1 MGKIEGAISAGGIA
15 LGPEAKVYVLD
26 QAVDTWQSAIDACV
40 ADKGD
45 VIVAM
50 NAGKEVT
57 ASVNFNKA
65 GIRVMAMDYGLSP
78 LSGGEYTSIYAGENF
93 IDGPVATIT
102 QPCRIEGIAFAS
114 RDAGATFY
122 SGAAALIGGLAT
134 ALPFGVHMK
143 RCRFPKW
150 GFTNRIGLAI
160 EGSSNCLIEEI
171 DFEGAFAAAMYV
183 QGAVGHLTVRK
194 CGFNLC
200 TYAIQHG
207 AFSDAGVNTQL
218 VYGPGNYTV
227 PPSKF
232 LNSGSNAM
240 KGIMFGNFLGTAVGT
255 STNDINVA
263 DLETAG
269 MVQVGN
275 EYATEDPGPT

>member
-93 IDGPVATIT
+93 IDGPVAIIT

-114 RDAGATFY
+114 RDTGALFY

-143 RCRFPKW
+143 HCRFPKW
-150 GFTNRIGLAI
+150 GMGNRIGLAI
-160 EGSSNCLIEEI
+160 EGSSNCLVDRCDI
-171 DFEGAFAAAMYV
+171 EGAFDSGIYV
-183 QGAVGHLTVRK
+183 QGACGHLQIRK
-194 CGFNLC
+194 SHFSLA
-200 TYAIQHG
+200 TYAITFG
-207 AFSDAGVNTQL
+207 AFANAGVNTQFL
-218 VYGPGNYTV
+218 LGPGNVTIG
-227 PPSKF
+227 PTKF
-232 LNSGSNAM
+232 LSGTANTG
-240 KGIMFGNFLGTAVGT
+240 KGTIFGNYFATAVGNAT
-255 STNDINVA
+255 FDQALSSV
-263 DLETAG
+263 ETAG
-269 MVQVGN
+269 WHCVDNG
-275 EYATEDPGPT
+275 YKAEDPGPS